1 MAIKPDEIYEIMTQL
16 VFINERLYK
25 DKEAYPEDVFDAI
38 AGNIDT
44 AYGAMSGTATLLR
57 KRDIQASM

>member
-1 MAIKPDEIYEIMTQL
+1 MAIKPEEIYEIMTQL

-25 DKEAYPEDVFDAI
+25 DKDAYPEDVFNTI

-44 AYGAMSGTATLLR
+44 AYGAMSGTATLIR
-57 KRDIQASM
+57 RNK